1 MEISLAKR
9 VASPWKDSESTFPGG
24 SEGRK
29 SGGEDWRGACAIV
42 EADANRFIESWSVYS
57 NRFAGRSL
65 PEKGG
70 LG

>member
-1 MEISLAKR
+1 MIEACPLYLR
-9 VASPWKDSESTFPGG
+9 GG
-24 SEGRK
+24 H
-29 SGGEDWRGACAIV
+29 
-42 EADANRFIESWSVYS
+42 ANRFIESWSVYS